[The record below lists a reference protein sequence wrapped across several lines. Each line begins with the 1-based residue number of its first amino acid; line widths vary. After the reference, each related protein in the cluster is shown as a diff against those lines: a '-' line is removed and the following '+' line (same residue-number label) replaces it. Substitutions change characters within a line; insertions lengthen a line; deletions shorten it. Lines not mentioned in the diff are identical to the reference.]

1 MAMVIQ
7 QRQHYRVSQRDY
19 KKIVLLFNCRRQL
32 KERMREIEGGY
43 GACEETRDCCTC

>member
-7 QRQHYRVSQRDY
+7 HRQHYRVSQRDY
-19 KKIVLLFNCRRQL
+19 KKKCPFILLSAAVEG
-32 KERMREIEGGY
+32 KDEGGY